1 VLCKPF
7 LQLLI
12 VVADADLLLPLHHLL
27 NLLLLPFKFD
37 ALQLSEDLFFLVS
50 EEKELEAVPLR
61 GGLSVGD
68 PRGALLAFPTL
79 ERGVAMLSGG
89 LVLD

>member
-1 VLCKPF
+1 MLGKPL
-7 LQLLI
+7 LQLLV

-27 NLLLLPFKFD
+27 HLLLLPFKFD

-61 GGLSVGD
+61 GGLPVD
-68 PRGALLAFPTL
+68 PPRGPLMAVPAL
-79 ERGVAMLSGG
+79 ERGVGMLSGG
-89 LVLD
+89 LILD